1 MSARQQAGQLRSLIA
16 RKLRQLDVAES
27 MADALEYNLNKAT
40 GDLESA
46 ILRTDP
52 ARVFNISYRIDKS
65 YDVMLLESVYVDLTR
80 YFDTAPYGKYLHS
93 DYDGEIP
100 EVSPKRIADW
110 IAEKINT
117 PYWNSPYGE
126 SFVVRSKNRVYYY
139 DLQEPKYQKALG
151 WVIAKT
157 INSSASLKSV
167 TDFTS
172 EAILAAEAAV
182 IEAQEDFFEVWGT
195 ELVDIIDADINS
207 AFE

>member
-40 GDLESA
+40 GNLEEA

-65 YDVMLLESVYVDLTR
+65 YNVMLLESVYVDLTR
-80 YFDTAPYGKYLHS
+80 YFDNAPYGRMLHS
-93 DYDGEIP
+93 DYEGEIP
-100 EVSPKRIADW
+100 EVSSGRIADW

-126 SFVVRSKNRVYYY
+126 DFVVRTKSGVYYY
-139 DLQEPKYQKALG
+139 SLQEPKYQKALG
-151 WVIAKT
+151 YVIART
-157 INSSASLKSV
+157 INDSGMLQST

-195 ELVDIIDADINS
+195 ELVDIIDADINA